1 MISRSLGPTP
11 GRCAPSGGAHG
22 SGLQLHRDDLTMSRL
37 GIGSR
42 NVRQRSSARIV
53 RERKPPLS
61 IDRTAP
67 FTGESHSLVA
77 RRQGVNTFFLT
88 INGAILTA
96 VGLLIGNQSNLQL
109 QAAGLTVLTITGAIL
124 ALAWKSLIR
133 SFGQLNTGKFAV
145 INRIEAIL
153 PASVYFAEW
162 QALEQGRNPKM
173 YKTFT
178 SREVWTP
185 WTFFAVYCI
194 AAVSSI
200 LVATGSVTLA

>member
-1 MISRSLGPTP
+1 MNNDSEAFDKALFPN
-11 GRCAPSGGAHG
+11 
-22 SGLQLHRDDLTMSRL
+22 GLPVSEPDLARTLELYKLM
-37 GIGSR
+37 
-42 NVRQRSSARIV
+42 VTSS
-53 RERKPPLS
+53 E
-61 IDRTAP
+61 
-67 FTGESHSLVA
+67 SLVA

-162 QALEQGRNPKM
+162 QALDQGRNPKK